1 MDNKYKYKTKKQLI
15 EELLKL
21 RERAAE
27 LDKIEKQ
34 FNTVENNV
42 LTLKQQI
49 EFILGATK
57 TGLDIIDSDFNIRY
71 IDSEWQKIYGDP
83 AGKKC
88 YEYFMGRS
96 EMCPGCGIPKAL
108 ETKTVTVTEEILVKE
123 GNRPI
128 QVTSIPFQND
138 KGEWLLA
145 EVNVDITERKKAEEI
160 LWRSENKYRLLIENL
175 PQKIFFKDVSS
186 VYVSCNENYAR
197 DLKIRPEEIIGK
209 TDYDFYPKE
218 LAEKYRAD
226 DQRIM
231 GLGNIEDIEERY
243 IQDGQE
249 VWVQTVKTP
258 IKDEEGNAT
267 GILGI
272 FWDITERK
280 EMEEALQK
288 VHEDLER
295 QVEERTAELAKTNE
309 ELLIKITERKLVDG
323 ALKEKEELYRTFIN
337 STSDMVFVKDEQLRN
352 IIVNKAFL
360 KFLGLEKDQVIGKTD
375 FELLPEP
382 VAEECR
388 KTDMKALES
397 GNVVMSY
404 EQNGDKVFETRKFR
418 VRLGNNKFGVGG
430 SLRDVTE
437 RKQTEQALMER
448 EKELKI
454 QTGNLEEANV
464 ALKVLLKKRDE
475 DKIEL
480 EEKILLN
487 LKELVIPYLEKLKK
501 SRLDE
506 KQMAYLS
513 ILESNLNDIILPFS
527 HKLSSKFLNFTP
539 TEIQVANLLKQ
550 GKTNKEISELL
561 NSSFRTV
568 AFHRENIRK
577 KLGLTNKKM
586 NLKSYLM
593 SLV

>member
-1 MDNKYKYKTKKQLI
+1 MDNKYKTKKQLV

-21 RERAAE
+21 RKRVAK
-27 LDKIEKQ
+27 LEKFENL
-34 FNTVENNV
+34 FNTADNNV
-42 LTLKQQI
+42 QTLKQQI

-71 IDSEWQKIYGDP
+71 IDPDWQKVYGDP
-83 AGKKC
+83 TGRKC

-96 EMCPGCGIPKAL
+96 EMCPGCGIPKAI

-128 QVTSIPFQND
+128 QVTTIPFRND
-138 KGEWLLA
+138 KGEWLVA
-145 EVNVDITERKKAEEI
+145 EVNVDITERKKAEET
-160 LWRSENKYRLLIENL
+160 LRRSENKYRLLIENL
-175 PQKIFFKDVSS
+175 PQKIFFKDRNS

-197 DLKIRPEEIIGK
+197 DLKIRPEEITGK
-209 TDYDFYPKE
+209 TDYDFYPEE
-218 LAEKYRAD
+218 LAEKYRSD

-243 IQDGQE
+243 IKHGQE

-258 IKDEEGNAT
+258 IRDEEGNVI

-272 FWDITERK
+272 FWDITVRK

-295 QVEERTAELAKTNE
+295 QVDERTAELAKTNE
-309 ELLIKITERKLVDG
+309 ELIIKITERKQ
-323 ALKEKEELYRTFIN
+323 A
-337 STSDMVFVKDEQLRN
+337 
-352 IIVNKAFL
+352 
-360 KFLGLEKDQVIGKTD
+360 
-375 FELLPEP
+375 
-382 VAEECR
+382 
-388 KTDMKALES
+388 
-397 GNVVMSY
+397 
-404 EQNGDKVFETRKFR
+404 
-418 VRLGNNKFGVGG
+418 
-430 SLRDVTE
+430 
-437 RKQTEQALMER
+437 EQALLER
-448 EKELKI
+448 EKELRIK
-454 QTGNLEEANV
+454 TSNLGEANV

-506 KQMAYLS
+506 QQMAYLS
-513 ILESNLNDIILPFS
+513 ILESNLNDIVLPFS

-539 TEIQVANLLKQ
+539 TEIQVANLLRH

-577 KLGLTNKKM
+577 KLGLTNKKI

>member
-1 MDNKYKYKTKKQLI
+1 MGNKYKTKKQLT

-21 RERAAE
+21 RERVAE
-27 LDKIEKQ
+27 LEKFEKR
-34 FNTVENNV
+34 FNTAKNNV

-57 TGLDIIDSDFNIRY
+57 TGLDIIDSDFTIRY
-71 IDSEWQKIYGDP
+71 IDSEWQKVYGDP
-83 AGKKC
+83 AGRKC

-96 EMCPGCGIPKAL
+96 EVCPGCGIPKAL

-128 QVTSIPFQND
+128 QVTTIPFQNN
-138 KGEWLLA
+138 KGKWLVA

-175 PQKIFFKDVSS
+175 PQKIFLKDRNF

-218 LAEKYRAD
+218 LAEKYRSD

-231 GLGNIEDIEERY
+231 GLGNIEYIEERY
-243 IQDGQE
+243 IQDGQK

-295 QVEERTAELAKTNE
+295 QVEERTAELAKTNK
-309 ELLIKITERKLVDG
+309 ELLIKITERK
-323 ALKEKEELYRTFIN
+323 
-337 STSDMVFVKDEQLRN
+337 
-352 IIVNKAFL
+352 
-360 KFLGLEKDQVIGKTD
+360 
-375 FELLPEP
+375 
-382 VAEECR
+382 
-388 KTDMKALES
+388 
-397 GNVVMSY
+397 
-404 EQNGDKVFETRKFR
+404 
-418 VRLGNNKFGVGG
+418 
-430 SLRDVTE
+430 
-437 RKQTEQALMER
+437 QTEQALLER
-448 EKELKI
+448 EKELRI
-454 QTGNLEEANV
+454 QTNNLEEANV

-475 DKIEL
+475 DKAEL

-513 ILESNLNDIILPFS
+513 ILESNLNDIVLPFS

-539 TEIQVANLLKQ
+539 TEIQVANLLRL

-577 KLGLTNKKM
+577 KLDLTNKKI